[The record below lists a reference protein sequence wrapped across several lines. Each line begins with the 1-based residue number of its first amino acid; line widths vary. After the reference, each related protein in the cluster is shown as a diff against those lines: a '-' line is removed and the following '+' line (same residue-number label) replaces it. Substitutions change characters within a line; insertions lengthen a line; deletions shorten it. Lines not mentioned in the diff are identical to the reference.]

1 MNLKLHNILKIKDAD
16 IEIGGLT
23 VLTGENNSGKST
35 VGKILFSIL
44 KATNNVRQ
52 LDKMK
57 TVSIIRRELLSLK
70 KMFHSSENIS
80 FLEDIQILSLNLID
94 RGISVDEM
102 RQILEIEAEKRDF
115 SSRSVAIMQN
125 RLTRIDKLIIK
136 LDNPEIAVKD
146 EFEAIAK
153 SEFMEP
159 LNSFGSKDSYIL
171 FHDET
176 TDADGSDIELV
187 INDGKVDKI
196 RLWGNSSVEDITYIE
211 SPIYLHILNTLRLS
225 SPIPT
230 TSLRGIPSSLRRD
243 NIPYHLADMAEKML
257 SSAEDLTGQ
266 IGRAHV

>member
-243 NIPYHLADMAEKML
+243 NIPYHW
-257 SSAEDLTGQ
+257 Q
-266 IGRAHV
+266 IWPKNVKQC